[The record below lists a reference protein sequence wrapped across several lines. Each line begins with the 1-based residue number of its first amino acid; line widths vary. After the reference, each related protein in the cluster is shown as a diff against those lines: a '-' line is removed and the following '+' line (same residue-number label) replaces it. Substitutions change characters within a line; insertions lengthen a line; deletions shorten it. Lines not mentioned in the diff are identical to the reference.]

1 MTRSTDTDSAVIA
14 TGADIARGLR
24 ALGVEAGD
32 IVCVHSSMSSLG
44 LVIGGPRTIVE
55 ALVDA
60 VSPGGTVMMPTYS
73 GDLSDPAEW
82 RYPPV
87 PADQLDEIRAQ
98 MPAYDPVRTPT
109 RGLGQ
114 VAEYFRTY
122 PDVVRS
128 PHPQSSFAALGVRA
142 MELVSDHPYDNRFG
156 PQSPLGRLC
165 DAGGKVLLLGAPH
178 DTVSLFHMI
187 QHLVGESA
195 VVQKAAPVIDRGAR
209 RWVTYSD
216 IDYPIDWFNAGVTAL
231 IEAGIASTG
240 LIGAA
245 PSVLFPAAE
254 AVTFLVDWRHEHGFI
269 PSIAEPQHTDRNN

>member
-1 MTRSTDTDSAVIA
+1 MIA
-14 TGADIARGLR
+14 TNAVIARGLR
-24 ALGVEAGD
+24 VLGVEAGD
-32 IVCVHSSMSSLG
+32 IVCVHSSMKSLD
-44 LVIGGPRTIVE
+44 LVIGGPRAVVE
-55 ALVDA
+55 ALVVA

-87 PADQLDEIRAQ
+87 PSDQQDEIRAQ
-98 MPAYDPVRTPT
+98 MPAYDPARTPT

-122 PDVVRS
+122 PDVARS
-128 PHPQSSFAALGVRA
+128 PHPQSSFAALGARA
-142 MELVSDHPYDNRFG
+142 RELVSDHPYDNRFG

-165 DAGGKVLLLGAPH
+165 DAGGKVLLLGAPYN
-178 DTVSLFHMI
+178 TVSLFHMI

-195 VVQKAAPVIDRGAR
+195 VVQKAAPVIDRGER

-231 IEAGIASTG
+231 IEAGIATAGQVS
-240 LIGAA
+240 AA
-245 PSVLFPAAE
+245 HSVLFPAAD
-254 AVTFLVDWRHEHGFI
+254 AVTFLVDWRHEHGFV
-269 PSIAEPQHTDRNN
+269 PSIAGPEHTDRNN

>member
-1 MTRSTDTDSAVIA
+1 MTSSTDTNPAIIA
-14 TGADIARGLR
+14 TGANIVRGLR

-32 IVCVHSSMSSLG
+32 IVCVHSSMKSLG
-44 LVIGGPRTIVE
+44 LVIGGSRAVVE

-87 PADQLDEIRAQ
+87 AVDRLHEVRAQ
-98 MPAYDPVRTPT
+98 MPAYDPARSPT

-122 PDVVRS
+122 PDVARS
-128 PHPQSSFAALGVRA
+128 PHPQSSFAALGERA
-142 MELVSDHPYDNRFG
+142 LELVSNHPFDNRFG

-165 DAGGKVLLLGAPH
+165 DAGGKVLLLGAPY

-195 VVQKAAPVIDRGAR
+195 VVQKAAPVIDRGER
-209 RWVTYSD
+209 RWVSYSD
-216 IDYPIDWFNAGVTAL
+216 IDYPIDWFNAGVKAL
-231 IEAGIASTG
+231 INSGIASTG
-240 LIGAA
+240 LVSAA

-254 AVTFLVDWRHEHGFI
+254 AVTFLVDWRHEHGFV
-269 PSIAEPQHTDRNN
+269 PSIAGPELTDRNN